1 MEECA
6 CVGRR
11 RAIPRRIGARKS
23 RAHVGRSVRV
33 SVLDF
38 NCVVDQLS
46 TACAP
51 TPVYGVRIGKGRKVF
66 GPASG
71 EAQRALP

>member
-1 MEECA
+1 MC
-6 CVGRR
+6 GTS
-11 RAIPRRIGARKS
+11 PRYTQAHRSTQIEGARGEE
-23 RAHVGRSVRV
+23 RQV

>member
-1 MEECA
+1 MC
-6 CVGRR
+6 GTS
-11 RAIPRRIGARKS
+11 PRYTQAHRSTQIEGAR
-23 RAHVGRSVRV
+23 GED
-33 SVLDF
+33 LGF